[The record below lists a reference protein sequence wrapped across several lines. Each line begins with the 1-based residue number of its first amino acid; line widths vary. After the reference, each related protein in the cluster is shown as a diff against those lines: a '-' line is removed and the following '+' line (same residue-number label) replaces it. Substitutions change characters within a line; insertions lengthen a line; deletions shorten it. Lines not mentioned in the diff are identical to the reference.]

1 MDTVHIEY
9 SVNRV
14 RALKTE
20 ILNTRLFYKKVV
32 YKKVVLGCSKS

>member
-1 MDTVHIEY
+1 MNTVHIEY

-14 RALKTE
+14 RAPKTE
-20 ILNTRLFYKKVV
+20 TLNTRLFYKKVV